1 MSPHAPPLRGSLP
14 QDREGPRSLPGP
26 GADLAWGGS
35 APDRKSPPRPFKVL
49 GIQQIAIGGP
59 DKLRL
64 QKLWVEMLGLEITG
78 TFRSERENVDEDI
91 CAIGSGP
98 FKVEVD
104 LMQPID
110 PEKKPAVHTTPLNH
124 IGLWIDDLPL
134 AVEWLTAQGVRFAPG
149 GIRPGAAGFDITFL
163 HPKANA
169 EFPIAGEGV
178 LIELVQAPPEVVSA
192 FARLAGQPG

>member
-1 MSPHAPPLRGSLP
+1 MTH
-14 QDREGPRSLPGP
+14 
-26 GADLAWGGS
+26 
-35 APDRKSPPRPFKVL
+35 PFKVL

-59 DKLRL
+59 DKQRL
-64 QKLWVEMLGLEITG
+64 QTLWVDMFGLQKTG
-78 TFRSERENVDEDI
+78 TFKSERENVDEDI

-104 LMQPID
+104 LMQPLD

-124 IGLWIDDLPL
+124 IGVWIDDLPK

-149 GIRPGAAGFDITFL
+149 GIRQGAAWYDITFL
-163 HPKANA
+163 HPKAND

-178 LIELVQAPPEVVSA
+178 LIELVQAPPEVVQAFSA
-192 FARLAGQPG
+192 LGA